1 MFIWDVG
8 VGADERTCSTFCLNA
23 WSDPWFFVCL
33 FVCSFFVCFLC
44 CFFFFRVVVF
54 CVVFFCLFFFSPD
67 KAQTLWCTLDNRTAS
82 KPMPAVTFDGAV
94 VEGTGHLR
102 YLGIHFDRMMTYRK
116 HVELKH

>member
-1 MFIWDVG
+1 MHG
-8 VGADERTCSTFCLNA
+8 VIPGVL
-23 WSDPWFFVCL
+23 FVCL
-33 FVCSFFVCFLC
+33 LVFLFVFVF
-44 CFFFFRVVVF
+44 VF
-54 CVVFFCLFFFSPD
+54 NPD